1 MAKIEDLL
9 IKPYWKRATSADYAT
24 TTPTTQDGGTYAMAL
39 DTQQYTAYTQ
49 KDFMNEL
56 CPSAHSINSTIYRAM
71 RAKFKFNIATNK
83 FEADGWAEVERSP
96 IAAQE
101 GILRHKVTATFG
113 NDIWFGSL
121 GKKKDEK
128 NDELVATFKSYWEQ
142 SGMKDALSSWGRG
155 LYGMGDAGLYQYR
168 NAETN
173 QIEYKVFT
181 YEKGD
186 VINKTKDAEG
196 KDIFI
201 RLFNLN
207 GKQAVEIYGEK
218 TIELW
223 IKNDSESEVDKGV
236 FQKILNWVKGAAG
249 IISEDGYV
257 RIKETVHGY
266 GRCPVAYWRLD
277 DVVWG
282 KGQPA
287 IENVEKSLSDLRE
300 NNKYYAYQIMFL
312 SGGVMSL
319 PDAEQMGKV
328 IASKSENGKA
338 EILAPADASS
348 TFTIEL
354 EKNLKLLWW
363 TLGMTVLSPDEIKAG
378 ENTGAFI
385 QNLYW
390 PEIQWAKNMISELRP
405 ALKEIILTFT
415 YLVGL
420 CEKDANS
427 YRNMRMMFSLTPCT
441 PRNTSEEIN
450 NICAAKNAGLTSRQ
464 TGAEEIDF
472 NNSREL
478 DRLLEEEQAK
488 VAMEEEVKE
497 ADAKRQAAATRV
509 KGQAGNNQ
517 AEGNK

>member
-1 MAKIEDLL
+1 MKIEDLL
-9 IKPYWKRATSADYAT
+9 QKPYWKRRIYSEYSAT
-24 TTPTTQDGGTYAMAL
+24 TTTAEDGVTYPMAL
-39 DTQQYTAYTQ
+39 DTQQYAALTQ
-49 KDFMNEL
+49 KDFMDEL
-56 CPSAHSINSTIYRAM
+56 CPSAHQINSSVYRAM
-71 RAKFKFNIATNK
+71 RAKFKFNTATNK
-83 FEADGWAEVERSP
+83 FEADGWADVERSP

-101 GILRHKVTATFG
+101 GVLRHKVTGSFG

-121 GKKKDEK
+121 GKKKDET

-142 SGMKDALSSWGRG
+142 TGMKDALSSWGRG
-155 LYGMGDAGLYQYR
+155 LYGCADAGLYQYR
-168 NAETN
+168 NEDDK
-173 QIEYKVFT
+173 IEYKVFT

-186 VINKTKDAEG
+186 IINKTKDEKG
-196 KDIFI
+196 NDIFI
-201 RLFNLN
+201 RLFRFN
-207 GKQAVEIYGEK
+207 GKQAVEIYGDK
-218 TIELW
+218 VIELW
-223 IKNDSESEVDKGV
+223 VKDELSSELDKGL
-236 FQKILNWVKGAAG
+236 FKKILAWVGG
-249 IISEDGYV
+249 IRGDISEDGYV
-257 RIKETVHGY
+257 KIKETAHNT
-266 GRCPVAYWRLD
+266 GRCPVTYWRLD

-287 IENVEKSLSDLRE
+287 MENIEKSLSDLRE

-319 PDAEQMGKV
+319 PEADQMGKV

-338 EILAPADASS
+338 EILKPADASD

-405 ALKEIILTFT
+405 ALSEIISLFT
-415 YLVGL
+415 QLVGL
-420 CEKDANS
+420 CEKDTTA
-427 YRNMRMMFSLTPCT
+427 YRNMRMMYVLTPCT

-464 TGAEEIDF
+464 TGAEEIEF

-478 DRLLEEEQAK
+478 DRLLEEEAAK
-488 VAMEEEVKE
+488 VQADEEK
-497 ADAKRQAAATRV
+497 AAKDAERTAATRMT
-509 KGQAGNNQ
+509 GQAGNNQ
-517 AEGNK
+517 AVGNKG